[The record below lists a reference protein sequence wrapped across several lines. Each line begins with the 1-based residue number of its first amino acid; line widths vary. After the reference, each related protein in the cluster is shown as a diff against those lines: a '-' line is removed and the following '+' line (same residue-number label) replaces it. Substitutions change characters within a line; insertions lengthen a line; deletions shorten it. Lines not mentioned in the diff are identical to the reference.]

1 MRLVLIR
8 HGESQ
13 HSKLGIIAGVSGCP
27 GLTEHGI
34 LQAQSLV
41 NRLKETRELDDA
53 TILLSSPVPR
63 ARQTAE
69 ILARELPIRTVEFDC
84 NLCEL
89 HPGEADGLTWEE
101 YRTRFGTFD
110 LQAEPDRHFAPS
122 GESWS
127 EMYARVR
134 STLGRL
140 AERFDGKTV
149 VAVTHAGFIVLS
161 MLELFQI
168 PTSGGRAWLEPSHA
182 SLTEWQ
188 ISNDG
193 WRLERYNDTYHL
205 VALH

>member
-13 HSKLGIIAGVSGCP
+13 HSKLGLIAGVAGCP

-69 ILARELPIRTVEFDC
+69 ILARALPSRAIEFDC
-84 NLCEL
+84 DLCEL
-89 HPGEADGLTWEE
+89 HPGEADGLTWDE
-101 YRTRFGTFD
+101 YRSRFGTFD
-110 LQAEPDRHFAPS
+110 QQAEPDRHFAPG

-134 STLGRL
+134 GSLGRL

-149 VAVTHAGFIVLS
+149 VTVTHAGFIVLS
-161 MLELFQI
+161 VLDLFQI
-168 PTSGGRAWLEPSHA
+168 P
-182 SLTEWQ
+182 
-188 ISNDG
+188 
-193 WRLERYNDTYHL
+193 
-205 VALH
+205 